1 MDWVTELREGFE
13 RLLRGGAQLVR
24 FAAETGPQGE
34 LGREFNALAAELNGV
49 DPGALTRERLHAL
62 RNRLAGILAAVHV
75 LGQEL
80 GAEQQAELKRV
91 IEEARRVDAALRA
104 RRS

>member
-1 MDWVTELREGFE
+1 MDWVSELREGFE
-13 RLLRGGAQLVR
+13 RLRQGGAQPVR
-24 FAAETGPQGE
+24 FAAEAGPRGE

-49 DPGALTRERLHAL
+49 DSSELTRERLHAL

-80 GAEQQAELKRV
+80 GAEQQVQLKKV